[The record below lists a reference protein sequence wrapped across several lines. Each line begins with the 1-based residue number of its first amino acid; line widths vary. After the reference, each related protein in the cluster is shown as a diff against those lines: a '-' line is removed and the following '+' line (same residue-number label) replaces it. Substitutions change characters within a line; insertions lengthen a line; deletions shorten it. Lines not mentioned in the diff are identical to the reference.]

1 MNTIIAASDLSDRSE
16 NVLGR
21 AVTLAEHLDGRV
33 LFVHAAPRG
42 MPDMR
47 AEAARAQMQ
56 EACDT
61 LRGGE
66 RAEVRVLRDRPE
78 LAIPELAAAERATL
92 LVLGLHRPRPVLDLL
107 RLTTMER
114 IVLRTEAPALLAHT
128 AFTRPYG
135 KVLAALDFSASDAAA
150 LALAARLAPDAAF
163 HAIHAL
169 QLPLREKLPR
179 GRDSMGTPTLQE
191 ARARCEAWMT
201 TPGLPEGM
209 NAPEIVPGPP
219 HEVLAFRVD
228 ELRPDLVTIGASSKA
243 EPDRLGNHARDLMRE
258 PPTDVLVAKT
268 PA

>member
-21 AVTLAEHLDGRV
+21 AVALAEQLDGRV

-78 LAIPELAAAERATL
+78 LAIPELAAAEKATL

-114 IVLRTEAPALLAHT
+114 IVLRTAAPALVAHT
-128 AFTRPYG
+128 AFTRPYS

-150 LALAARLAPDAAF
+150 LALAARLAPGADF
-163 HAIHAL
+163 YAIHAL

-179 GRDSMGTPTLQE
+179 GRDTMGTPSLQE

-201 TPGLPEGM
+201 TPGLPDM
-209 NAPEIVPGPP
+209 TPPEIVPGPP

-243 EPDRLGNHARDLMRE
+243 DPDRLGNHTRDLMRE
-258 PPTDVLVAKT
+258 PPTDILVAKA
-268 PA
+268 PG